1 MAFIPGATGV
11 GFYNALEDGAKA
23 EATKLGYT
31 FLYQGSPDFTPAAQ
45 TPVVNAVCAKHPK
58 ILLIAPT
65 DPVALRPA
73 IQTCMSAGV
82 KVVTVDTSLT
92 NTSGL
97 VSAITSN
104 NIQGGEAAASR
115 DRQGPQG
122 PRPGRRVQHRRDH
135 HHPGRAGPG
144 PQEEGWRAYPGIS
157 IVSSQFTGQPET
169 VSETDTKAV
178 MTSHPQV
185 KALFGAAETNAEG
198 AAQALSSLGATGKLT
213 VVGYDADPSAVSLLK
228 TGAISALVI
237 QQPARE
243 GQLGVEYGNDALT
256 GHTSLV
262 KTSVLLP
269 NILVTTAQAGIGPT
283 PSTTTPRLPDLAAR
297 RPARPAR
304 RAGPGDQTSLPSA
317 GPREAGASMRKS
329 IATVSVSGTLPE
341 KLAAIAQA
349 RFQGVEIFE
358 SDLVNTPFPA
368 EHIRDQAADLGLS
381 VEAYQPFRDFEA
393 MPPTASRPDSSGP
406 SASSTSWS
414 GSPRTPCWCARTSP
428 RPRLATTPWP
438 RST

>member
-1 MAFIPGATGV
+1 MFLTTRMIALPAAALLAAAALAGCGGSSPAGSSPSSGSGSGTTGKGLVAFIPGATGV
-11 GFYNALEDGAKA
+11 GFYDALEEGAKA
-23 EATKLGYT
+23 EAAKLGYT

-45 TPVVNAVCAKHPK
+45 TPVVNAVCTKHPK

-73 IQTCMSAGV
+73 IQTCMNAGV
-82 KVVTVDTSLT
+82 KVVTVDTALT
-92 NTSGL
+92 NTAGL

-104 NIQGGEAAASR
+104 NIQGGEAAA
-115 DRQGPQG
+115 GVIAKALK
-122 PRPGRRVQHRRDH
+122 GRGQVAVFSIDGTTTTQVERVQGLKKGLAR
-135 HHPGRAGPG
+135 
-144 PQEEGWRAYPGIS
+144 YPGIS
-157 IVSSQFTGQPET
+157 IVSAQFTGQPET
-169 VSETDTKAV
+169 VSETDTKAI

-269 NILVTTAQAGIGPT
+269 NILVTTA
-283 PSTTTPRLPDLAAR
+283 
-297 RPARPAR
+297 
-304 RAGPGDQTSLPSA
+304 
-317 GPREAGASMRKS
+317 EAGNPSNARYYYPAAS
-329 IATVSVSGTLPE
+329 
-341 KLAAIAQA
+341 
-349 RFQGVEIFE
+349 
-358 SDLVNTPFPA
+358 
-368 EHIRDQAADLGLS
+368 
-381 VEAYQPFRDFEA
+381 
-393 MPPTASRPDSSGP
+393 
-406 SASSTSWS
+406 
-414 GSPRTPCWCARTSP
+414 
-428 RPRLATTPWP
+428 
-438 RST
+438 

>member
-11 GFYNALEDGAKA
+11 GFYDALEEGAKA
-23 EATKLGYT
+23 EAAKLGYT

-45 TPVVNAVCAKHPK
+45 TPVVNAVCTKHPK

-73 IQTCMSAGV
+73 IQTCMNAGV
-82 KVVTVDTSLT
+82 KVVTVDTALT
-92 NTSGL
+92 NTAGL

-104 NIQGGEAAASR
+104 NIQGGEAAAGVIAKALKDHGQVAVFSI
-115 DRQGPQG
+115 DGTTTTQVE
-122 PRPGRRVQHRRDH
+122 RVQGLKKGLAR
-135 HHPGRAGPG
+135 
-144 PQEEGWRAYPGIS
+144 YPGIS

-169 VSETDTKAV
+169 VSETDTKAI

-256 GHTSLV
+256 GRTSLI

-269 NILVTTAQAGIGPT
+269 NILVTTAQAGN
-283 PSTTTPRLPDLAAR
+283 PSDAKYYYPAA
-297 RPARPAR
+297 
-304 RAGPGDQTSLPSA
+304 S
-317 GPREAGASMRKS
+317 
-329 IATVSVSGTLPE
+329 
-341 KLAAIAQA
+341 
-349 RFQGVEIFE
+349 
-358 SDLVNTPFPA
+358 
-368 EHIRDQAADLGLS
+368 
-381 VEAYQPFRDFEA
+381 
-393 MPPTASRPDSSGP
+393 
-406 SASSTSWS
+406 
-414 GSPRTPCWCARTSP
+414 
-428 RPRLATTPWP
+428 
-438 RST
+438 

>member
-1 MAFIPGATGV
+1 MFLTTRMIALPAAALLAAAALAGCGGSSPASSSSGSGSGSGTTGKGLVAFIPGATGV
-11 GFYNALEDGAKA
+11 GFYDALEEGAKA
-23 EATKLGYT
+23 EAAKLGYT

-45 TPVVNAVCAKHPK
+45 TPVVNAVCTKHPK

-73 IQTCMSAGV
+73 IQTCMNAGV
-82 KVVTVDTSLT
+82 KVVTVDTALT
-92 NTSGL
+92 NTAGL

-104 NIQGGEAAASR
+104 NIQGGEAAAGVIAKALKDHGQVAVFSI
-115 DRQGPQG
+115 DGTTTTQVE
-122 PRPGRRVQHRRDH
+122 RVQGLKKGLAR
-135 HHPGRAGPG
+135 
-144 PQEEGWRAYPGIS
+144 YPGIS

-169 VSETDTKAV
+169 VSETDTKAI

-256 GHTSLV
+256 GRTSLV

-269 NILVTTAQAGIGPT
+269 NILVTTAQAGN
-283 PSTTTPRLPDLAAR
+283 PSDARYYYPAA
-297 RPARPAR
+297 
-304 RAGPGDQTSLPSA
+304 S
-317 GPREAGASMRKS
+317 
-329 IATVSVSGTLPE
+329 
-341 KLAAIAQA
+341 
-349 RFQGVEIFE
+349 
-358 SDLVNTPFPA
+358 
-368 EHIRDQAADLGLS
+368 
-381 VEAYQPFRDFEA
+381 
-393 MPPTASRPDSSGP
+393 
-406 SASSTSWS
+406 
-414 GSPRTPCWCARTSP
+414 
-428 RPRLATTPWP
+428 
-438 RST
+438 

>member
-1 MAFIPGATGV
+1 MFLTTRMIALPAAALLAAAALAGCGGSSPASSSSSPGSGSGTTGKGLVAFIPGATGV
-11 GFYNALEDGAKA
+11 GFYDALEEGAKA
-23 EATKLGYT
+23 EAAKLGYT

-45 TPVVNAVCAKHPK
+45 TPVVNAVCTKHPK

-73 IQTCMSAGV
+73 IQTCMNAGV
-82 KVVTVDTSLT
+82 KVVTVDTALT
-92 NTSGL
+92 NTAGL

-104 NIQGGEAAASR
+104 NIQGGEAAAGVIAKALKDHGQVAVFSI
-115 DRQGPQG
+115 DGTTTTQVE
-122 PRPGRRVQHRRDH
+122 RVQGLKKGLA
-135 HHPGRAGPG
+135 P
-144 PQEEGWRAYPGIS
+144 YPGIS

-169 VSETDTKAV
+169 VSETDTKAI

-243 GQLGVEYGNDALT
+243 GQLGVEYGNDALA

-269 NILVTTAQAGIGPT
+269 NILVTTA
-283 PSTTTPRLPDLAAR
+283 
-297 RPARPAR
+297 
-304 RAGPGDQTSLPSA
+304 
-317 GPREAGASMRKS
+317 EAGNPSDARYYYPAAS
-329 IATVSVSGTLPE
+329 
-341 KLAAIAQA
+341 
-349 RFQGVEIFE
+349 
-358 SDLVNTPFPA
+358 
-368 EHIRDQAADLGLS
+368 
-381 VEAYQPFRDFEA
+381 
-393 MPPTASRPDSSGP
+393 
-406 SASSTSWS
+406 
-414 GSPRTPCWCARTSP
+414 
-428 RPRLATTPWP
+428 
-438 RST
+438 

>member
-1 MAFIPGATGV
+1 MFLTTRMIALPAAALLAAAALAGCGGSSPASSSSSSGSGSGTTGKGLVAFIPGATGV
-11 GFYNALEDGAKA
+11 GFYDALEEGAKA
-23 EATKLGYT
+23 EAAKLGYT

-45 TPVVNAVCAKHPK
+45 TPVVNAVCTKHPK

-73 IQTCMSAGV
+73 IQTCMNAGV
-82 KVVTVDTSLT
+82 KVVTVDTALT
-92 NTSGL
+92 NTAGL

-104 NIQGGEAAASR
+104 NIQGGEAAAGVIAKALKDHGQVAVFSI
-115 DRQGPQG
+115 DGTTTTQVE
-122 PRPGRRVQHRRDH
+122 RVQGLKKGLAR
-135 HHPGRAGPG
+135 
-144 PQEEGWRAYPGIS
+144 YPGIS

-169 VSETDTKAV
+169 VSETDTKAI

-269 NILVTTAQAGIGPT
+269 NILVTTA
-283 PSTTTPRLPDLAAR
+283 
-297 RPARPAR
+297 
-304 RAGPGDQTSLPSA
+304 
-317 GPREAGASMRKS
+317 EAGNPSDARYYYPAAS
-329 IATVSVSGTLPE
+329 
-341 KLAAIAQA
+341 
-349 RFQGVEIFE
+349 
-358 SDLVNTPFPA
+358 
-368 EHIRDQAADLGLS
+368 
-381 VEAYQPFRDFEA
+381 
-393 MPPTASRPDSSGP
+393 
-406 SASSTSWS
+406 
-414 GSPRTPCWCARTSP
+414 
-428 RPRLATTPWP
+428 
-438 RST
+438 

>member
-1 MAFIPGATGV
+1 MLLTTRMIALPAAALLATAALAGCGGSSSTGSGSSTSSSTTGKGLVAFIPGATGV
-11 GFYNALEDGAKA
+11 GFYNALEEGAKA
-23 EATKLGYT
+23 EAAKLGDT

-73 IQTCMSAGV
+73 IQTCMNAGV

-92 NTSGL
+92 NTAGL

-104 NIQGGEAAASR
+104 NIQGGEAAAGVIAKALKGHGQVAVFSI
-115 DRQGPQG
+115 DGTTTTQVE
-122 PRPGRRVQHRRDH
+122 RVQGLKKGLAH
-135 HHPGRAGPG
+135 
-144 PQEEGWRAYPGIS
+144 YPGIS

-178 MTSHPQV
+178 MTSHSQV

-198 AAQALSSLGATGKLT
+198 AAQALSSLGDTGKLT

-262 KTSVLLP
+262 KTTVLLP
-269 NILVTTAQAGIGPT
+269 NILVTK
-283 PSTTTPRLPDLAAR
+283 
-297 RPARPAR
+297 
-304 RAGPGDQTSLPSA
+304 
-317 GPREAGASMRKS
+317 AGAGNPSNVRYYY
-329 IATVSVSGTLPE
+329 P
-341 KLAAIAQA
+341 AA
-349 RFQGVEIFE
+349 
-358 SDLVNTPFPA
+358 S
-368 EHIRDQAADLGLS
+368 
-381 VEAYQPFRDFEA
+381 
-393 MPPTASRPDSSGP
+393 
-406 SASSTSWS
+406 
-414 GSPRTPCWCARTSP
+414 
-428 RPRLATTPWP
+428 
-438 RST
+438 

>member
-1 MAFIPGATGV
+1 MLLSTRMIAVPAAALLAAAALAGCGGSSSAGSSSSPSSSKAAGKGLVAFIPGATGV

-104 NIQGGEAAASR
+104 NIQGGEAAAAVIAKALKGHGQVAVFSI
-115 DRQGPQG
+115 DGTTTTQVE
-122 PRPGRRVQHRRDH
+122 RVQ
-135 HHPGRAGPG
+135 GLKKGLA
-144 PQEEGWRAYPGIS
+144 AYPGIS

-269 NILVTTAQAGIGPT
+269 NILVTTAQARN
-283 PSTTTPRLPDLAAR
+283 PSYAKYYYPAA
-297 RPARPAR
+297 
-304 RAGPGDQTSLPSA
+304 S
-317 GPREAGASMRKS
+317 
-329 IATVSVSGTLPE
+329 
-341 KLAAIAQA
+341 
-349 RFQGVEIFE
+349 
-358 SDLVNTPFPA
+358 
-368 EHIRDQAADLGLS
+368 
-381 VEAYQPFRDFEA
+381 
-393 MPPTASRPDSSGP
+393 
-406 SASSTSWS
+406 
-414 GSPRTPCWCARTSP
+414 
-428 RPRLATTPWP
+428 
-438 RST
+438 

>member
-1 MAFIPGATGV
+1 MFLTTRMIALPAAALLAAAALAGCGGSSPASSSSGSGSGSGTTGKGLVAFIPGATGV
-11 GFYNALEDGAKA
+11 GFYDALEEGAKA
-23 EATKLGYT
+23 EAAKLGYT

-45 TPVVNAVCAKHPK
+45 TPVVNAVCTKHPK

-73 IQTCMSAGV
+73 IQTCMNAGV
-82 KVVTVDTSLT
+82 KVVTVDTALT
-92 NTSGL
+92 NTAGL

-104 NIQGGEAAASR
+104 NIQGGEAAAGVIAKALKDHGQVAVFSI
-115 DRQGPQG
+115 DGTTTTQVE
-122 PRPGRRVQHRRDH
+122 RVQGLKKGLA
-135 HHPGRAGPG
+135 P
-144 PQEEGWRAYPGIS
+144 YPGIS

-169 VSETDTKAV
+169 VSETDTKAI

-256 GHTSLV
+256 GRTSLV

-269 NILVTTAQAGIGPT
+269 NILVTTAQAGN
-283 PSTTTPRLPDLAAR
+283 PSDARYYYPAA
-297 RPARPAR
+297 
-304 RAGPGDQTSLPSA
+304 S
-317 GPREAGASMRKS
+317 
-329 IATVSVSGTLPE
+329 
-341 KLAAIAQA
+341 
-349 RFQGVEIFE
+349 
-358 SDLVNTPFPA
+358 
-368 EHIRDQAADLGLS
+368 
-381 VEAYQPFRDFEA
+381 
-393 MPPTASRPDSSGP
+393 
-406 SASSTSWS
+406 
-414 GSPRTPCWCARTSP
+414 
-428 RPRLATTPWP
+428 
-438 RST
+438 

>member
-1 MAFIPGATGV
+1 MFLTTRMIALPAAALLAAAALAGCGGSSPASSSSGSGSGSGTTGKGLVAFIPGATGV
-11 GFYNALEDGAKA
+11 GFYDALEEGAKA
-23 EATKLGYT
+23 EAAKLGYT

-45 TPVVNAVCAKHPK
+45 TPVVNAVCTKHPK

-73 IQTCMSAGV
+73 IQTCMNAGV
-82 KVVTVDTSLT
+82 KVVTVDTALT
-92 NTSGL
+92 NTAGL

-104 NIQGGEAAASR
+104 NIQGGEAAAGVIAKALKDHGQVAVFSI
-115 DRQGPQG
+115 DGTTTTQVE
-122 PRPGRRVQHRRDH
+122 RVQGLKKGLAR
-135 HHPGRAGPG
+135 
-144 PQEEGWRAYPGIS
+144 YPGIS

-169 VSETDTKAV
+169 VSETDTKAI

-269 NILVTTAQAGIGPT
+269 NILVTTAQAGN
-283 PSTTTPRLPDLAAR
+283 PSDARYYYPAA
-297 RPARPAR
+297 
-304 RAGPGDQTSLPSA
+304 S
-317 GPREAGASMRKS
+317 
-329 IATVSVSGTLPE
+329 
-341 KLAAIAQA
+341 
-349 RFQGVEIFE
+349 
-358 SDLVNTPFPA
+358 
-368 EHIRDQAADLGLS
+368 
-381 VEAYQPFRDFEA
+381 
-393 MPPTASRPDSSGP
+393 
-406 SASSTSWS
+406 
-414 GSPRTPCWCARTSP
+414 
-428 RPRLATTPWP
+428 
-438 RST
+438 

>member
-1 MAFIPGATGV
+1 MFLTTRMIALPAAALLAAAALAGCGGSSPASSSPSSASGSGSTGKGLVAFIPGATGV
-11 GFYNALEDGAKA
+11 GFYDALEEGAKA
-23 EATKLGYT
+23 EAAKLGYT

-45 TPVVNAVCAKHPK
+45 TPVVNAVCTKHPK

-73 IQTCMSAGV
+73 IQTCMNAGV
-82 KVVTVDTSLT
+82 KVVTVDTALT
-92 NTSGL
+92 NTAGL

-104 NIQGGEAAASR
+104 NIQGGEAAAGVIAKALKDHGQVAVFSI
-115 DRQGPQG
+115 DGTTTTQVE
-122 PRPGRRVQHRRDH
+122 RVQGLKKGLA
-135 HHPGRAGPG
+135 P
-144 PQEEGWRAYPGIS
+144 YPGIS

-169 VSETDTKAV
+169 VSETDTKAI

-269 NILVTTAQAGIGPT
+269 NILVTTA
-283 PSTTTPRLPDLAAR
+283 
-297 RPARPAR
+297 
-304 RAGPGDQTSLPSA
+304 
-317 GPREAGASMRKS
+317 EAGNPSDARYYYPAAS
-329 IATVSVSGTLPE
+329 
-341 KLAAIAQA
+341 
-349 RFQGVEIFE
+349 
-358 SDLVNTPFPA
+358 
-368 EHIRDQAADLGLS
+368 
-381 VEAYQPFRDFEA
+381 
-393 MPPTASRPDSSGP
+393 
-406 SASSTSWS
+406 
-414 GSPRTPCWCARTSP
+414 
-428 RPRLATTPWP
+428 
-438 RST
+438 

>member
-1 MAFIPGATGV
+1 MFLTTRMIALPAAALLTAAALAGCGGSSPAGSSSGSSSSSGSGSGTTGKGLVAFIPGATGV
-11 GFYNALEDGAKA
+11 GFYDALEEGAKA
-23 EATKLGYT
+23 EAAKLGYT

-45 TPVVNAVCAKHPK
+45 TPVVNAVCTKHPK

-73 IQTCMSAGV
+73 IQTCMNAGV
-82 KVVTVDTSLT
+82 KVVTVDTALT
-92 NTSGL
+92 NTAGL

-104 NIQGGEAAASR
+104 NIQGGEAAAGVIAKALKDHGQVAVFSI
-115 DRQGPQG
+115 DGTTTTQVE
-122 PRPGRRVQHRRDH
+122 RVQGLKKGLA
-135 HHPGRAGPG
+135 P
-144 PQEEGWRAYPGIS
+144 YPGIS

-169 VSETDTKAV
+169 VSETDTKAI

-256 GHTSLV
+256 GHTALI

-269 NILVTTAQAGIGPT
+269 NILVTTA
-283 PSTTTPRLPDLAAR
+283 
-297 RPARPAR
+297 
-304 RAGPGDQTSLPSA
+304 
-317 GPREAGASMRKS
+317 EAGNPSDAKYYYPAAS
-329 IATVSVSGTLPE
+329 
-341 KLAAIAQA
+341 
-349 RFQGVEIFE
+349 
-358 SDLVNTPFPA
+358 
-368 EHIRDQAADLGLS
+368 
-381 VEAYQPFRDFEA
+381 
-393 MPPTASRPDSSGP
+393 
-406 SASSTSWS
+406 
-414 GSPRTPCWCARTSP
+414 
-428 RPRLATTPWP
+428 
-438 RST
+438 

>member
-1 MAFIPGATGV
+1 MFLTTRMIALPAAALLAAAALAGCGGSSPASSSSSSGSGSGTTGKGLVAFIPGATGV
-11 GFYNALEDGAKA
+11 GFYDALEEGAKA
-23 EATKLGYT
+23 EAAKLGYT

-45 TPVVNAVCAKHPK
+45 TPVVNAVCTKHPK

-73 IQTCMSAGV
+73 IQTCMNAGV
-82 KVVTVDTSLT
+82 KVVTVDTALT
-92 NTSGL
+92 NTAGL

-104 NIQGGEAAASR
+104 NIQGGEAAAGVIAKALKDHGQVAVFSI
-115 DRQGPQG
+115 DGTTTTQVE
-122 PRPGRRVQHRRDH
+122 RVQGLKKGLAR
-135 HHPGRAGPG
+135 
-144 PQEEGWRAYPGIS
+144 YPGIS

-169 VSETDTKAV
+169 VSETDTKAI

-269 NILVTTAQAGIGPT
+269 NILVTTAQAGN
-283 PSTTTPRLPDLAAR
+283 PSDARYYYPAA
-297 RPARPAR
+297 
-304 RAGPGDQTSLPSA
+304 S
-317 GPREAGASMRKS
+317 
-329 IATVSVSGTLPE
+329 
-341 KLAAIAQA
+341 
-349 RFQGVEIFE
+349 
-358 SDLVNTPFPA
+358 
-368 EHIRDQAADLGLS
+368 
-381 VEAYQPFRDFEA
+381 
-393 MPPTASRPDSSGP
+393 
-406 SASSTSWS
+406 
-414 GSPRTPCWCARTSP
+414 
-428 RPRLATTPWP
+428 
-438 RST
+438 

>member
-1 MAFIPGATGV
+1 MMFLTTRMIALPAAALLTAAALAGCGGSSPASSSPSSGSGSGTTGKGLVAFIPGATGV
-11 GFYNALEDGAKA
+11 GFYDALEEGAKA
-23 EATKLGYT
+23 EAAKLGYT

-45 TPVVNAVCAKHPK
+45 TPVVNAVCTKHPK

-73 IQTCMSAGV
+73 IQTCMNAGV
-82 KVVTVDTSLT
+82 KVVTVDTALT
-92 NTSGL
+92 NTAGL

-104 NIQGGEAAASR
+104 NIQGGAAAAGVIAKALKGHGQVAVFSI
-115 DRQGPQG
+115 DGTTTTQVE
-122 PRPGRRVQHRRDH
+122 RVQGLKKGLA
-135 HHPGRAGPG
+135 P
-144 PQEEGWRAYPGIS
+144 YPGIS

-169 VSETDTKAV
+169 VSETDTKAI

-243 GQLGVEYGNDALT
+243 GQLGVEYANDALT

-269 NILVTTAQAGIGPT
+269 NILVTTA
-283 PSTTTPRLPDLAAR
+283 
-297 RPARPAR
+297 
-304 RAGPGDQTSLPSA
+304 
-317 GPREAGASMRKS
+317 EAGNPSKARYYYPAAS
-329 IATVSVSGTLPE
+329 
-341 KLAAIAQA
+341 
-349 RFQGVEIFE
+349 
-358 SDLVNTPFPA
+358 
-368 EHIRDQAADLGLS
+368 
-381 VEAYQPFRDFEA
+381 
-393 MPPTASRPDSSGP
+393 
-406 SASSTSWS
+406 
-414 GSPRTPCWCARTSP
+414 
-428 RPRLATTPWP
+428 
-438 RST
+438 

>member
-1 MAFIPGATGV
+1 MFLTTRMIALPAAALLAAAALAGCGGSSPASSSSGSGSGSGTTGKGLVAFIPGATGV
-11 GFYNALEDGAKA
+11 GFYDALEEGAKA
-23 EATKLGYT
+23 EAAKLGYT

-45 TPVVNAVCAKHPK
+45 TPVVNAVCTKHPK

-73 IQTCMSAGV
+73 IQTCMNAGV
-82 KVVTVDTSLT
+82 KVVTVDTALT
-92 NTSGL
+92 NTAGL

-104 NIQGGEAAASR
+104 NIQGGEAAAGVIAKALKDHGQVAVFSI
-115 DRQGPQG
+115 DGTTTTQVE
-122 PRPGRRVQHRRDH
+122 RVQGLKKGLAR
-135 HHPGRAGPG
+135 
-144 PQEEGWRAYPGIS
+144 YPGIS

-169 VSETDTKAV
+169 VSETDTKAI

-243 GQLGVEYGNDALT
+243 GQLGVEYANDALT

-269 NILVTTAQAGIGPT
+269 NILVTTAQAGN
-283 PSTTTPRLPDLAAR
+283 PSDARYYYPAA
-297 RPARPAR
+297 
-304 RAGPGDQTSLPSA
+304 S
-317 GPREAGASMRKS
+317 
-329 IATVSVSGTLPE
+329 
-341 KLAAIAQA
+341 
-349 RFQGVEIFE
+349 
-358 SDLVNTPFPA
+358 
-368 EHIRDQAADLGLS
+368 
-381 VEAYQPFRDFEA
+381 
-393 MPPTASRPDSSGP
+393 
-406 SASSTSWS
+406 
-414 GSPRTPCWCARTSP
+414 
-428 RPRLATTPWP
+428 
-438 RST
+438 